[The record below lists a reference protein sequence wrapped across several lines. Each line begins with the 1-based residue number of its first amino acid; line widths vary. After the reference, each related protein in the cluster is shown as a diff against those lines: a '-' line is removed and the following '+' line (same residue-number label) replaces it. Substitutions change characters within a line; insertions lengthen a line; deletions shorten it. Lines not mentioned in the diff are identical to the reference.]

1 MADHG
6 DLLGVLGGE
15 FLMRGYDL
23 GAANSHAAARRMA
36 APMGYGSRWQWFVAL
51 LPRWDRRGW

>member
-1 MADHG
+1 M
-6 DLLGVLGGE
+6 LGGE